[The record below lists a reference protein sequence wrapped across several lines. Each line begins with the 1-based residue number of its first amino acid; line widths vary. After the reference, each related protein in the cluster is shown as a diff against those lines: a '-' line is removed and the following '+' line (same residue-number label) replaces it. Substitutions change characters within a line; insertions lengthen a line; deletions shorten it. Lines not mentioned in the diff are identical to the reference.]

1 MVPSKKPNSQNW
13 LPGFFNDFIEGNFVH
28 KFGSCT
34 PAMNVIED
42 ENCYKIEIAA
52 PGMCKKDVTI
62 HVTKDNKLVIE
73 MERKCEDKIEE
84 SNDGKECKD
93 KNCKD
98 KEGKSGKYLRR
109 EFSCSKLHQT
119 LALPDIADR
128 NGIEANVKH
137 GILYITIPKLSREQ
151 IQAATKAIEVK

>member
-1 MVPSKKPNSQNW
+1 MVPSKKTNNQNW

-52 PGMCKKDVTI
+52 PGMCKKDVNI

-73 MERKCEDKIEE
+73 MERRCEDKVEE
-84 SNDGKECKD
+84 KKEGKECTEKECKD
-93 KNCKD
+93 KD
-98 KEGKSGKYLRR
+98 AKSVKYLRR
-109 EFSCSKLHQT
+109 EFSCTKLHQT
-119 LALPDIADR
+119 LALPEIADR
-128 NGIEANVKH
+128 NKIEASVKH
-137 GILYITIPKLSREQ
+137 GVLYITIPKLSRDQ
-151 IQAATKAIEVK
+151 IQAENKAIEVK